1 MSNSNF
7 NMGDL
12 VRLAQTMLDA
22 KTKGREFMLED
33 VHKLTRIA
41 YEQYPNDSVITQV
54 ASTIEKMAERSPIG
68 ATISQADISDIYN
81 NFVRISSDSR
91 FREVLGSLL
100 PDGVATSKADNAF
113 IKQNRQDADIEKAI
127 NDQTDPNLTSTIAS
141 VFSDSIDSSKAFDN
155 KIAAKGVEFVGAEL
169 QALGFKPAIEIMG
182 GNKDNM
188 VYAAHF
194 DTRKGRITVAIP
206 TQIQNGRVL
215 FPSTFVADDHL
226 EELNA
231 TALTLF
237 VEKKA
242 FAGNFSVPKTAD
254 ILSAINVIFG
264 KKDVSEQEFAK
275 VSNVIPNSTEKEINP
290 LYSVSDKT
298 ADAVDELNASQISM
312 ESLPLSYATQKAN
325 IPPTLAHLA
334 RDFEDDVLEA
344 VSAFGLE
351 AIRNGKELIA
361 SELRSAGFKNAQ
373 VRFGSESKQSVIYL
387 AAINTPKGPTEIEVA
402 AEMHSLGSNKYM
414 PLMPTYFAYD
424 GMIEDFT
431 STKLQRFA
439 ITIPYPSS
447 KTTIYSSSFNYMVLP
462 ELKDEILKAASEN
475 DYVTCET
482 VLSEIKER
490 FNEDDF
496 KNAIADY
503 HFILTQKTKLH
514 KQSQHKCSKTIHA
527 GHGSIEDRCGHF
539 LVPMS
544 KVVTDE
550 QGNCRLKTA
559 IERERLN
566 PVEETGAA
574 ISTSK
579 INLT

>member
-1 MSNSNF
+1 MSNSF
-7 NMGDL
+7 NIGDI

-33 VHKLTRIA
+33 VHKLTRLA

-54 ASTIEKMAERSPIG
+54 ASAIEKMAERAPSG
-68 ATISQADISDIYN
+68 AVISQSDISNIYN
-81 NFVRISSDSR
+81 NFVKISSDSR
-91 FREVLGSLL
+91 FREVLGGLL
-100 PDGVATSKADNAF
+100 LNESAVAKTDSDF
-113 IKQNRQDADIEKAI
+113 VKQNRLDVDIEKAI
-127 NDQTDPNLTSTIAS
+127 DNQIDPNLTSTIAS
-141 VFSDSIDSSKAFDN
+141 IFSDSIDSSKAFDN
-155 KIAAKGVEFVGAEL
+155 KIATKGIEFVSAEL
-169 QALGFKPAIEIMG
+169 KSLGFKPSVEIMG
-182 GNKDNM
+182 GHQDNII
-188 VYAAHF
+188 YAAHF

-206 TQIQNGRVL
+206 TQINNGRVL

-231 TALTLF
+231 TALTMF

-242 FAGNFSVPKTAD
+242 LAGNFSVPKTSD
-254 ILSAINVIFG
+254 VLSAVRVIFG
-264 KKDVSEQEFAK
+264 KKDMENNEFSK
-275 VSNVIPNSTEKEINP
+275 ISNVIPDSTEKEISP
-290 LYSVSDKT
+290 MYSVSDKVPGE
-298 ADAVDELNASQISM
+298 VDELDASQISM
-312 ESLPLSYATQKAN
+312 PNLTLSYATQKADM
-325 IPPTLAHLA
+325 PLALAHLS

-344 VSAFGLE
+344 ASAFGLE
-351 AIRNGKELIA
+351 SIRNGKELIA

-373 VRFGSESKQSVIYL
+373 VRFGSESNQSVIYL
-387 AAINTPKGPTEIEVA
+387 ASINTPKGATEIEVA
-402 AEMHSLGSNKYM
+402 VEMRAVGSNKYM

-424 GMIEDFT
+424 GLIEDFT
-431 STKLQRFA
+431 PAKLQRFA
-439 ITIPYPSS
+439 ISSTNPSS
-447 KTTIYSSSFNYMVLP
+447 KTTVYSASYSYMLLP

-482 VLSEIKER
+482 ILSEIKER
-490 FNEDDF
+490 FDEDNF

-503 HFILTQKTKLH
+503 HFVLTQKSKLN
-514 KQSQHKCSKTIHA
+514 KQSQHKCSKVIHA
-527 GHGSIEDRCGHF
+527 GHGSIEERCGHF

-566 PVEETGAA
+566 PLEKTGAE